1 MDPVWKCFFIL
12 LFIVISYI
20 VVWRDPTTISHRHNI
35 DIEEKDSHFV
45 NKTNPILE
53 RKRRDYMYRTGSLGS
68 INQSYTLTGKI
79 WKTKRKFKDE
89 NNWSKP
95 LIPPVFSTEMKT
107 HINAFDIRNGKRAEA
122 KQEADLYDTSQA
134 TMENKTSC
142 TYYFDKDTL
151 AEARNTLSL
160 PDNFMLYYI
169 NIKTGIIFTNSSAD
183 KRDDLLHWQYIIKG
197 EQFLVQ
203 LPVDIDLITFGLL
216 FVDHEETVIEL
227 TLNSNSNCTA
237 TITDAQDSIRS
248 FLWNDLL
255 GNNSGYGTP

>member
-35 DIEEKDSHFV
+35 DIEEKDSHSV

-68 INQSYTLTGKI
+68 INQSYTLTRKI

-107 HINAFDIRNGKRAEA
+107 HINAFDISETASGLKLNKKLIYMIRH
-122 KQEADLYDTSQA
+122 KQLW
-134 TMENKTSC
+134 KT
-142 TYYFDKDTL
+142 KHH
-151 AEARNTLSL
+151 ARIIL
-160 PDNFMLYYI
+160 
-169 NIKTGIIFTNSSAD
+169 IKI
-183 KRDDLLHWQYIIKG
+183 H
-197 EQFLVQ
+197 
-203 LPVDIDLITFGLL
+203 
-216 FVDHEETVIEL
+216 
-227 TLNSNSNCTA
+227 
-237 TITDAQDSIRS
+237 
-248 FLWNDLL
+248 
-255 GNNSGYGTP
+255 